1 MLVAYYLSGFVNA
14 LIYGGLIRTPKCHM
28 AHREDMSEVLSGN
41 VRSIYLEDGGST
53 ASASPTSSDRTSI
66 FASTFNM
73 AEGAVPPPEQLEQWI
88 PKGHDIYVIG
98 VQECIDLRTMR
109 HVMASHLQRINGKTY
124 IEYGR
129 EIGRTETLLGY
140 HGFIAITVYVA
151 ADDVHASHFHMHLDA
166 MSKVPS

>member
-1 MLVAYYLSGFVNA
+1 
-14 LIYGGLIRTPKCHM
+14 M

-88 PKGHDIYVIG
+88 PKGHDIYV
-98 VQECIDLRTMR
+98 
-109 HVMASHLQRINGKTY
+109 
-124 IEYGR
+124 
-129 EIGRTETLLGY
+129 
-140 HGFIAITVYVA
+140 
-151 ADDVHASHFHMHLDA
+151 
-166 MSKVPS
+166 